1 MSKFTVD
8 SFIVELGFNENV
20 IKGLQRVEKAALQS
34 AQRIEKNLNKG
45 FRINTKQLDSNLTAS
60 LGQLERKFNKAFD
73 KIEQRARNTKAF
85 QFTTRF
91 NDTVNPPK
99 QPRQPRISGN
109 RAITA
114 AHSVNMS
121 KLGDINPLMAKMF
134 KAQYYS
140 LSGKAGNIGSEKFNA
155 ELAKLNQSLRETLN
169 KLRSQTK
176 ATSINNTSDAFNN
189 LASNAIKL
197 SGAFYSVMGALNAY
211 KAIMNAGLKRDSAQ
225 RAAKFVLGD
234 KASEAETFIRGLA
247 DRTGLNISEGLS
259 SYAKFAAG
267 AQGSMS
273 QEQTQELF
281 GNATAMSRLM
291 GLSNDE
297 LNGILKA
304 FEQMASKGKIQA
316 EELRGQ
322 LGDRMAGAFKLFA
335 EALGMT
341 ATELDKAMKD
351 GKILSSDTLPKVAK
365 QMGLMIDKAGGWAEV
380 AKSTQTALGKLAN
393 NWDDT
398 LVRVFSG
405 SQDELNGFLSSLS
418 NLLSEMGMSSSIA
431 GDAIGG
437 LIDMLKAGVDDIRIF
452 NNHLEGW
459 ILQTK
464 KFYYS
469 LDDTKRK
476 LLDEVG
482 DGFINFVKGL
492 AIALSAKTLFSATTG
507 IMNLTRAITTL
518 GTRANQVAGQVATGK
533 GGGKLKGVA
542 GGVGSALAIGYA
554 DDGYETA
561 LALAS
566 MIPQIR
572 GVTLGL
578 YALKKALD
586 FMNQE
591 VVKNANMHPS
601 GVGVGSDFNPVY
613 SGDPNKPN
621 MINEGWSRIFSS
633 MGELF
638 NNATMN
644 IARFNHPEL
653 NNIKQDSALTSADI
667 QGLRDEISALSK
679 RIQEPVKVSLGGEV
693 AIKPDETSF
702 MTFSSNIYD
711 QYAEATLLSSSFP
724 EDD

>member
-1 MSKFTVD
+1 MAQFKVD

-34 AQRIEKNLNKG
+34 AQRIERNLNRAFKVD
-45 FRINTKQLDSNLTAS
+45 TKQLDSNLTSS
-60 LGQLERKFNKAFD
+60 LKSMEGKINKTFDRLEA
-73 KIEQRARNTKAF
+73 RARSTKVF

-176 ATSINNTSDAFNN
+176 TTSINNTSDAFNN

-247 DRTGLNISEGLS
+247 DKTGLNISEGLS

-341 ATELDKAMKD
+341 AAELDKAMKD

-398 LVRVFSG
+398 MVKIFSG
-405 SQDELNGFLSSLS
+405 SQDELNGFLSSLG

-437 LIDMLKAGVDDIRIF
+437 LIDMLKAGVDDIRVF
-452 NNHLEGW
+452 NNTIEGW
-459 ILQTK
+459 ILQVK

-492 AIALSAKTLFSATTG
+492 AIALSAKTLFSAATG
-507 IMNLTRAITTL
+507 VMNLTRAITTL

-533 GGGKLKGVA
+533 KLGKGVA

-621 MINEGWSRIFSS
+621 MINEGWGRIFSS

-653 NNIKQDSALTSADI
+653 ITMKQDASLTSADI

>member
-8 SFIVELGFNENV
+8 SFIVELGFSENV

-34 AQRIEKNLNKG
+34 AQRIERNLNRAFKVD
-45 FRINTKQLDSNLTAS
+45 TKQLDSNLTSS
-60 LGQLERKFNKAFD
+60 LKSMEGKINKTFDRLEA
-73 KIEQRARNTKAF
+73 RAKNTKVF
-85 QFTTRF
+85 RFTSQV
-91 NDTVNPPK
+91 NDVINPPK

-176 ATSINNTSDAFNN
+176 TTSINNTSDAFNN

-247 DRTGLNISEGLS
+247 DKTGLNISEGLS

-341 ATELDKAMKD
+341 ATELDAAMKN
-351 GKILSSDTLPKVAK
+351 GKVLSADTLPKVAK

-398 LVRVFSG
+398 MVKIFSG

-507 IMNLTRAITTL
+507 VMNLTRAITTL

-667 QGLRDEISALSK
+667 QSLRDEISALSK

>member
-34 AQRIEKNLNKG
+34 AQRIERNLNRAFKVD
-45 FRINTKQLDSNLTAS
+45 TKQLDSNLTSS
-60 LGQLERKFNKAFD
+60 LKSMEGKINKTFDRLEA
-73 KIEQRARNTKAF
+73 RAKNTKAF

-114 AHSVNMS
+114 AYSANMS
-121 KLGDINPLMAKMF
+121 KLKGFDPFLQKYIKSQF
-134 KAQYYS
+134 YG
-140 LSGKAGNIGSEKFNA
+140 LSAKAGSMDNSKFN
-155 ELAKLNQSLRETLN
+155 EKLAQLNASVREAIA
-169 KLRSQTK
+169 KTK
-176 ATSINNTSDAFNN
+176 VHTSTSINNTSDAFNN

-234 KASEAETFIRGLA
+234 KASEAEVFIRNLA
-247 DRTGLNISEGLS
+247 DKTGLNISEGLS

-341 ATELDKAMKD
+341 AAELDKAMKD

-398 LVRVFSG
+398 MVKIFSG
-405 SQDELNGFLSSLS
+405 SQDELNGFLSSMS
-418 NLLSEMGMSSSIA
+418 SLLSEMGMSSSIA

-452 NNHLEGW
+452 NNHIEGW
-459 ILQTK
+459 ILQVK
-464 KFYYS
+464 QLYYS

-507 IMNLTRAITTL
+507 VMNLTRAITTL
-518 GTRANQVAGQVATGK
+518 GTRANQVAGQVAT
-533 GGGKLKGVA
+533 GKLKGVA

-621 MINEGWSRIFSS
+621 MINEGWGRIFSS

-653 NNIKQDSALTSADI
+653 ITMKQDASLTSADI
-667 QGLRDEISALSK
+667 QSLRDEISALSK

>member
-1 MSKFTVD
+1 MAQFKVD
-8 SFIVELGFNENV
+8 SFIVELGFSENV

-34 AQRIEKNLNKG
+34 AQRIERNLNRAFKVD
-45 FRINTKQLDSNLTAS
+45 TKQLDSNLTSS
-60 LGQLERKFNKAFD
+60 LGQLERKFNKTFD

-85 QFTTRF
+85 RFTSQV
-91 NDTVNPPK
+91 NDAINPPK

-176 ATSINNTSDAFNN
+176 TTSINNTSDAFNN

-247 DRTGLNISEGLS
+247 DKTGLNISEGLS

-351 GKILSSDTLPKVAK
+351 GKVLSADTLPKVAK

-398 LVRVFSG
+398 MVKIFSG

-507 IMNLTRAITTL
+507 VMNLTRAITTL

-621 MINEGWSRIFSS
+621 MINEGWGRIFSS

-653 NNIKQDSALTSADI
+653 ITMKQDASLTSADI

>member
-1 MSKFTVD
+1 MAQFKVD

-34 AQRIEKNLNKG
+34 AQRIERNLNRAFKVD
-45 FRINTKQLDSNLTAS
+45 TKQLDSNLTSS
-60 LGQLERKFNKAFD
+60 LGQLERKFNKTFD

-91 NDTVNPPK
+91 NDAINPPK
-99 QPRQPRISGN
+99 QSRQPRISGN

-247 DRTGLNISEGLS
+247 DKTGLNISEGLS

-273 QEQTQELF
+273 QDETQQLF

-351 GKILSSDTLPKVAK
+351 GKVLSADTLPKVAK

-398 LVRVFSG
+398 MVKIFSG

-437 LIDMLKAGVDDIRIF
+437 LIDMLKAGVDDIRVF
-452 NNHLEGW
+452 NNTIEGW

-507 IMNLTRAITTL
+507 VMNLTRAITTL

-621 MINEGWSRIFSS
+621 MINEGWGRIFSS

-653 NNIKQDSALTSADI
+653 ITMKQDASLTSTDI
-667 QGLRDEISALSK
+667 QNLRDEISALSK

>member
-1 MSKFTVD
+1 MAQFKVD
-8 SFIVELGFNENV
+8 DFLIELSFNSQKVL
-20 IKGLQRVEKAALQS
+20 KGLEKAEKQTMQIAS
-34 AQRIEKNLNKG
+34 RIEKRL
-45 FRINTKQLDSNLTAS
+45 
-60 LGQLERKFNKAFD
+60 NKAFRVNPTPLND
-73 KIEQRARNTKAF
+73 SLKLMEKNVDKTVSKIEQRLKNTRAF
-85 QFTTRF
+85 KIKTEID
-91 NDTVNPPK
+91 DTLKPLR

-114 AHSVNMS
+114 AYSANMS
-121 KLGDINPLMAKMF
+121 KLKGFDPILQKYIKSQF
-134 KAQYYS
+134 YG
-140 LSGKAGNIGSEKFNA
+140 LSAKAGSMDSSKFNEKLTQLNA
-155 ELAKLNQSLRETLN
+155 SVREAIAKAKGHTS
-169 KLRSQTK
+169 
-176 ATSINNTSDAFNN
+176 TSINNTSDAFNN

-247 DRTGLNISEGLS
+247 DKTGLNISEGLS

-398 LVRVFSG
+398 MVKIFSG
-405 SQDELNGFLSSLS
+405 SQDELNGFLSSMS
-418 NLLSEMGMSSSIA
+418 SLLSEMGMSSSIA

-459 ILQTK
+459 ILQIK
-464 KFYYS
+464 KTYYS

-507 IMNLTRAITTL
+507 VMNLTRAITTL
-518 GTRANQVAGQVATGK
+518 GTRANQVAGQVATG
-533 GGGKLKGVA
+533 KGVA

-621 MINEGWSRIFSS
+621 MINEGWGRIFSS

-653 NNIKQDSALTSADI
+653 ITMKQDASLTSTDI
-667 QGLRDEISALSK
+667 QNLRDKISALSK

>member
-1 MSKFTVD
+1 MAQFKVD
-8 SFIVELGFNENV
+8 DFLIELSFNSQKVL
-20 IKGLQRVEKAALQS
+20 KGLEKAEKQTMQVAS
-34 AQRIEKNLNKG
+34 RIEKRL
-45 FRINTKQLDSNLTAS
+45 
-60 LGQLERKFNKAFD
+60 NKAFKVNPTPLND
-73 KIEQRARNTKAF
+73 SLKLMEKNVDKTVSKIEQRLKNTRAF
-85 QFTTRF
+85 KIKTEIE
-91 NDTVNPPK
+91 DTLKPLR

-114 AHSVNMS
+114 AYSANMT
-121 KLGDINPLMAKMF
+121 KLKGLNPILQKYIKSQF
-134 KAQYYS
+134 YG
-140 LSGKAGNIGSEKFNA
+140 LSAKAGSMDNSKFNEA
-155 ELAKLNQSLRETLN
+155 LAKLNSSVREAIA
-169 KLRSQTK
+169 K
-176 ATSINNTSDAFNN
+176 ARGHTSTSINNTSDAFNN

-234 KASEAETFIRGLA
+234 KASEAEVFIRNLA
-247 DRTGLNISEGLS
+247 DKTGLNISEGLS

-341 ATELDKAMKD
+341 ATELDAAMKN

-398 LVRVFSG
+398 LVKVFSG

-418 NLLSEMGMSSSIA
+418 SLLSEMGMSSSIA

-452 NNHLEGW
+452 NNHIEGW

-492 AIALSAKTLFSATTG
+492 AIALSAKTLFSATAG

-533 GGGKLKGVA
+533 VKGVA

-621 MINEGWSRIFSS
+621 MINEGWVSIFSS

-653 NNIKQDSALTSADI
+653 ITMKQDASLTSADI

>member
-1 MSKFTVD
+1 MAQFKVD
-8 SFIVELGFNENV
+8 DFLIELGFSSQKV
-20 IKGLQRVEKAALQS
+20 LKGLEKAEKQTMQVAS
-34 AQRIEKNLNKG
+34 RIEKRL
-45 FRINTKQLDSNLTAS
+45 
-60 LGQLERKFNKAFD
+60 NKAFKVNPTPLND
-73 KIEQRARNTKAF
+73 SLKVMERNVDKTVSKIEQRLKNTRVFKIK
-85 QFTTRF
+85 TEIE
-91 NDTVNPPK
+91 DTLKPLR

-114 AHSVNMS
+114 AYSANMS
-121 KLGDINPLMAKMF
+121 KLKGFDPILQKYIKSQF
-134 KAQYYS
+134 YG
-140 LSGKAGNIGSEKFNA
+140 LSAKAGSMDNSKFN
-155 ELAKLNQSLRETLN
+155 EKLAQLNASVREAIA
-169 KLRSQTK
+169 K
-176 ATSINNTSDAFNN
+176 AKGHTSTSINNTSDAFNN

-247 DRTGLNISEGLS
+247 DKTGLNISEGLS

-341 ATELDKAMKD
+341 ATELDAAMKN

-398 LVRVFSG
+398 MVKIFSG

-464 KFYYS
+464 KAYYA

-492 AIALSAKTLFSATTG
+492 AIALSAKTLFSATAG

-533 GGGKLKGVA
+533 KLKGVA
-542 GGVGSALAIGYA
+542 GGVGSALALGYA

-591 VVKNANMHPS
+591 AIKNANMHPS

-621 MINEGWSRIFSS
+621 MINEGWVSIFSS